1 MTSLNTTVM
10 LAALAALTGCSSNGY
25 DEPRPPM
32 ANAAPVVAPIA
43 DLSTSQDTVVGPV
56 GFAIGDDT
64 TPANALVVTV
74 GIDGQTPFPADGVL
88 LAGEG
93 ATRTVTLTPLEA
105 ATGAADVTVSVK
117 DTQGLSTSRVFR
129 VTVTARDASV
139 RDAVVS
145 TFAKQD
151 ADEPTALNGFTFAQ
165 DADDTAAF
173 ANLVGEP

>member
-56 GFAIGDDT
+56 GFAIGDDA

-88 LAGEG
+88 PPRQGP
-93 ATRTVTLTPLEA
+93 TRTVPPTPPEA
-105 ATGAADVTVSVK
+105 ATGPAELPLSQKAA
-117 DTQGLSTSRVFR
+117 
-129 VTVTARDASV
+129 
-139 RDAVVS
+139 
-145 TFAKQD
+145 
-151 ADEPTALNGFTFAQ
+151 
-165 DADDTAAF
+165 
-173 ANLVGEP
+173 